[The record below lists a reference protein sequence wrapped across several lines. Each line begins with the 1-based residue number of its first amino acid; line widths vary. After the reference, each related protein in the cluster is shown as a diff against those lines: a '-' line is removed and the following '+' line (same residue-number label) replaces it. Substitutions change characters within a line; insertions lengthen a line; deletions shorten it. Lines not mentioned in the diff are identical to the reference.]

1 MNNVHLGENQS
12 QIRISRQLKIL
23 LEGGR
28 GLPAKVFFNFF
39 FAEKMH
45 LKQGIKIKSGP

>member
-1 MNNVHLGENQS
+1 MINVHLGENQS

-39 FAEKMH
+39 AEKMH
-45 LKQGIKIKSGP
+45 LKQGLKIKSGP